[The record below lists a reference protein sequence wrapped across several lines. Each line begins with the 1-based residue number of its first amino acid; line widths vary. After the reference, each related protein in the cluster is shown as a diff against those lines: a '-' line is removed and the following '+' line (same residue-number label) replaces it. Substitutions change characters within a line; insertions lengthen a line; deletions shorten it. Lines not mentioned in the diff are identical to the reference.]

1 MKLEAKKFRLREV
14 VKHVLRTAAASVQN
28 KNLDLQEIVN
38 DDVPLEVA
46 TLIFHLP
53 CGILFWNL
61 PSFTVILSLL
71 DILVVTSKCSVA
83 ALLFSMRN

>member
-1 MKLEAKKFRLREV
+1 MILGSDSTEALCRLFFSGAMKLEAKKFRLREV

-28 KNLDLQEIVN
+28 KKLDLQEIVN

-53 CGILFWNL
+53 CGILF
-61 PSFTVILSLL
+61 
-71 DILVVTSKCSVA
+71 
-83 ALLFSMRN
+83 